1 MVLRVYGKILCQIA
15 RIVKKPDILGQV
27 KRYMKGLYPTIVA
40 IFKRY
45 AAFDNVKTPFTI
57 QWGDFTELMLD
68 CKVADQRTCRVVV
81 RNTHSQARS
90 RRKCVLHARALAA
103 GPGSHV
109 HCYQRKGQPPTT
121 SFPQPGSR
129 VLPV

>member
-1 MVLRVYGKILCQIA
+1 M
-15 RIVKKPDILGQV
+15 KKPDILGQV

-68 CKVADQRTCRVVV
+68 CKVADHRTCRVVV
-81 RNTHSQARS
+81 RTTHPARS
-90 RRKCVLHARALAA
+90 RRH
-103 GPGSHV
+103 
-109 HCYQRKGQPPTT
+109 
-121 SFPQPGSR
+121 
-129 VLPV
+129 